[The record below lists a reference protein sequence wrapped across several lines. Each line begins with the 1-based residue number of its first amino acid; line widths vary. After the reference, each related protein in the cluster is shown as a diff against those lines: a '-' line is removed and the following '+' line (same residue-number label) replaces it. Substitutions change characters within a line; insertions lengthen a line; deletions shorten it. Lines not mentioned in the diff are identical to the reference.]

1 MLGAMAIRLAVASA
15 YPPNRRPLSEYA
27 WHVVDRL
34 AQNPRVEH
42 VHVLADR
49 GQDTAAVPDRRV
61 TVHPCWSF
69 GGIDQPWSVV
79 RAARALDVDAVW
91 FHMHMTSGGNTRL
104 SQFAGVAAP
113 AVCRLAGVPTIV
125 TLHNMLGLT
134 DLKWARPNTK
144 WFDVI
149 GAHAATSLLRI
160 PDAVCVLL
168 PEYASLMRSRY
179 GINARVMPMGT
190 LGTPKSP
197 LDQRSGPS
205 NALLA
210 FGHFGS
216 YKRLEVVIDAVRALN
231 ADGSRVRLIVAGTDA
246 RQARG
251 YLAEMRARCAD
262 DSGVEFAGY
271 VPEPEVPALF
281 ERAAACILPFA
292 TVTGM
297 SSVATQ
303 AAMYGVPIIAS
314 DIPGTRL
321 FEKRGLRINFFDWPD
336 AAALMRTIRRV
347 LAAPAPCVEDAAH
360 NLRYCRGQLMDDVV
374 SDYID
379 IIEALVAA
387 RAELHARSSC

>member
-1 MLGAMAIRLAVASA
+1 
-15 YPPNRRPLSEYA
+15 LSEYA
-27 WHVVDRL
+27 WHVVDHLCR
-34 AQNPRVEH
+34 NNRVDH
-42 VHVLADR
+42 VHVLAER
-49 GQDTAAVPDRRV
+49 GQDTATLQDQRIS
-61 TVHPCWSF
+61 VHQCWSF
-69 GGIDQPWSVV
+69 GGFDQPLAVA
-79 RAARALDVDAVW
+79 RAARALRVDAVW

-113 AVCRLAGVPTIV
+113 AICRLAGVPTIV

-134 DLKWARPNTK
+134 DLKWARPRAK

-149 GAHAATSLLRI
+149 GAHTATTLLRI

-168 PEYASLMRSRY
+168 PEYAALLRSRY

-197 LDQRSGPS
+197 LARPAASS
-205 NALLA
+205 RTLLA

-216 YKRLEVVIDAVRALN
+216 YKRLEVVIEAVRELN
-231 ADGSRVRLIVAGTDA
+231 AEGEEVKLIVAGTDS
-246 RQARG
+246 RQAPG
-251 YLAEMRARCAD
+251 YLAGIRRQCAD
-262 DSGVEFAGY
+262 ASGIEFLGY
-271 VPEPEVPALF
+271 VPEREIPALF
-281 ERAAACILPFA
+281 EQGAACILPFA

-321 FEKRGLRINFFDWPD
+321 FEKRGLRINFFDWPH
-336 AAALMRTIRRV
+336 AESLKRVIRHV
-347 LAAPAPCVEDAAH
+347 LATPDRCQEDAAH

-374 SDYID
+374 SEYVD

-387 RAELHARSSC
+387 KADMHPRSSY

>member
-1 MLGAMAIRLAVASA
+1 
-15 YPPNRRPLSEYA
+15 LSEYA

-34 AQNPRVEH
+34 CRNHRVDH
-42 VHVLADR
+42 VHVLAER
-49 GQDTAAVPDRRV
+49 GQHTATPQDRRIS
-61 TVHPCWSF
+61 VHQCWSF
-69 GGIDQPWSVV
+69 GGFDQPLAVA
-79 RAARALDVDAVW
+79 RAARALHVDAVW

-134 DLKWARPNTK
+134 DLKWARPQAK
-144 WFDVI
+144 WFDVM
-149 GAHAATSLLRI
+149 GAHVATTLLRI
-160 PDAVCVLL
+160 PDSVCVLL
-168 PEYASLMRSRY
+168 PEYAALLRSRY
-179 GINARVMPMGT
+179 GVNARVMPMGT

-197 LDQRSGPS
+197 LDRPSASS

-216 YKRLEVVIDAVRALN
+216 YKRLEVAVDAVRELHAE
-231 ADGSRVRLIVAGTDA
+231 GTEVRLIVAGTDS
-246 RQARG
+246 RQAPG
-251 YLAEMRARCAD
+251 YLADMQRRCAD
-262 DSGVEFAGY
+262 ASGIEFVGY
-271 VPEPEVPALF
+271 VPEEEIPALF

-321 FEKRGLRINFFDWPD
+321 FEKHGLRINFFDCSD
-336 AAALMRTIRRV
+336 AQSLKRTIRHV
-347 LAAPAPCVEDAAH
+347 LAMPAQCRQDAAH

-374 SDYID
+374 SEYVN
-379 IIEALVAA
+379 IIEALVPAKA
-387 RAELHARSSC
+387 GMPARSSY